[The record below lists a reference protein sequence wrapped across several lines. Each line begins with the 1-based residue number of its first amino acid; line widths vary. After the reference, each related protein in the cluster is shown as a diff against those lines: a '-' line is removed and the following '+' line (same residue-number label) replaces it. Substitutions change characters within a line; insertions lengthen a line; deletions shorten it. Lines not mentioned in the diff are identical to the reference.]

1 MLSVLIFKN
10 NGDALRPLYPA
21 PDYDC
26 CPLLESVLFLT
37 TLAKLRSL
45 CGYCQS
51 VANDLRGT
59 VNTGKR
65 PQLQPINKANVSI

>member
-10 NGDALRPLYPA
+10 IGHPLRPLFSA
-21 PDYDC
+21 PDHHC

-51 VANDLRGT
+51 VANDLRGA

-65 PQLQPINKANVSI
+65 PQSQDRAYK